1 MENIKMQPVYGML
14 NLRETR
20 ELAKGSYEYIIK
32 DIKDI
37 KNNYAVWISS
47 LGMSGYEVL

>member
-37 KNNYAVWISS
+37 KNKIEEYKEKK
-47 LGMSGYEVL
+47 LE